1 MTTLGPNTAFPER
14 DPELVLL
21 PTAVQSNRLPA
32 FKAVVQGA
40 PRFYVTRVM
49 PTAPASPP
57 LGSHH
62 CTVPDRPWA
71 GSHTGAGAALAAS
84 SEPGWDAVR
93 GVWEVAF
100 LFSCQCSLEKPALQ
114 SLPLMCSRQ
123 EAAFVIRCQSE
134 CFLALSIDFR
144 DGGKVFEGAAPGFIH
159 LWSTWVPW
167 GGRGHWGLLSA
178 LGCRD
183 EGRGLGTGMTQWRAF
198 LSELR

>member
-1 MTTLGPNTAFPER
+1 MKNRVSQRVPWGGTGRVALQVRNVATLGLTPLSQKGTQSWSFIP
-14 DPELVLL
+14 LL
-21 PTAVQSNRLPA
+21 SKETRLPA

-40 PRFYVTRVM
+40 PRFYITHVVPPVPARSSSRI
-49 PTAPASPP
+49 PTTALSLTGPGQV
-57 LGSHH
+57 L
-62 CTVPDRPWA
+62 
-71 GSHTGAGAALAAS
+71 TGAGATVAAL

-144 DGGKVFEGAAPGFIH
+144 GWGQNLQRRGTWLHSLMEHTGSVGWEGTLGA
-159 LWSTWVPW
+159 LVST
-167 GGRGHWGLLSA
+167 
-178 LGCRD
+178 
-183 EGRGLGTGMTQWRAF
+183 
-198 LSELR
+198 

>member
-1 MTTLGPNTAFPER
+1 MKNRVSPRVPWRGTDRWREMWLPWALTLLSQKGTQSWPFFP
-14 DPELVLL
+14 LL
-21 PTAVQSNRLPA
+21 S
-32 FKAVVQGA
+32 K
-40 PRFYVTRVM
+40 VTGCLHSRQWYKEHHVSMSPVSM

-123 EAAFVIRCQSE
+123 EAAFVIRRQSE
-134 CFLALSIDFR
+134 CSLALSIDFR
-144 DGGKVFEGAAPGFIH
+144 DGGQSLRRCGTWLHSLTEHTGSVGWEGTLGA
-159 LWSTWVPW
+159 LVST
-167 GGRGHWGLLSA
+167 RLQ
-178 LGCRD
+178 R
-183 EGRGLGTGMTQWRAF
+183 
-198 LSELR
+198 

>member
-1 MTTLGPNTAFPER
+1 MATLGPNTAFPER

-21 PTAVQSNRLPA
+21 PTAVQSNRLHSRQWY
-32 FKAVVQGA
+32 KEHHVS
-40 PRFYVTRVM
+40 T
-49 PTAPASPP
+49 SPVSCRLP
-57 LGSHH
+57 LGYHH

-134 CFLALSIDFR
+134 CFLALSIDFW

-159 LWSTWVPW
+159 LRSTRVPW

-183 EGRGLGTGMTQWRAF
+183 EGRGLGTGTTQWRAF